1 MIVENINKIRKQKN
15 LTIKELANISNIP
28 FSTLNKICSNITKD
42 PHISIL
48 LKLSKALNCDI
59 NTLCGINNI
68 IDFQDK
74 IIFDKVK
81 KLNSKQKDNL
91 INYIDNYM
99 DNKVSLIAFGGENKT
114 IDIKNNLLI
123 DEEIQEIKKDNIDLN
138 F

>member
-1 MIVENINKIRKQKN
+1 MIVANINKIRKQKN

-59 NTLCGINNI
+59 NTLCGMSNI
-68 IDFQDK
+68 IDFQEK
-74 IIFDKVK
+74 VIFDKIK
-81 KLNSKQKDNL
+81 KLNSIQKDNL
-91 INYIDNYM
+91 INCIDSYIDN
-99 DNKVSLIAFGGENKT
+99 NVSLIAFGGENKT

-123 DEEIQEIKKDNIDLN
+123 DEEIQEIKKDNIDLD

>member
-15 LTIKELANISNIP
+15 LTIKELSNISGVP

-59 NTLCGINNI
+59 NTLCGIKNTIN
-68 IDFQDK
+68 FQDE
-74 IIFDKVK
+74 IIFDKIK
-81 KLNSKQKDNL
+81 KLNSKQKDKL
-91 INYIDNYM
+91 INYIDSYI

-114 IDIKNNLLI
+114 IDIKNSNLI
-123 DEEIQEIKKDNIDLN
+123 DKKIQEIKKDNIDLD

>member
-59 NTLCGINNI
+59 NTLCGISNI

-74 IIFDKVK
+74 IIFDKIK
-81 KLNSKQKDNL
+81 KLNSTQKDNL
-91 INYIDNYM
+91 INYIDKQL
-99 DNKVSLIAFGGENKT
+99 DNKISLIAFGGENEI
-114 IDIKNNLLI
+114 IDTKITDKKF
-123 DEEIQEIKKDNIDLN
+123 EEIKKDNTDLD

>member
-15 LTIKELANISNIP
+15 LTIKELSNISNIP

-59 NTLCGINNI
+59 NTLCGISNI
-68 IDFQDK
+68 IDFK
-74 IIFDKVK
+74 EKVIFDKIK
-81 KLNSKQKDNL
+81 KLNSIQKDKL
-91 INYIDNYM
+91 INYIDKQL
-99 DNKVSLIAFGGENKT
+99 DNKISLIAFGGENEI
-114 IDIKNNLLI
+114 IDTKII
-123 DEEIQEIKKDNIDLN
+123 DKEFEEIKKDNIDLD

>member
-1 MIVENINKIRKQKN
+1 MIVANINKIRKQKN
-15 LTIKELANISNIP
+15 LTIKELSNISNIP

-91 INYIDNYM
+91 INYIDNYI

-123 DEEIQEIKKDNIDLN
+123 DEEIQEIKKDNIDLD

>member
-1 MIVENINKIRKQKN
+1 MIVENINKIRKEKN

-74 IIFDKVK
+74 IIFNRIKR
-81 KLNSKQKDNL
+81 LNSKQKDNL
-91 INYIDNYM
+91 INYIDKQL
-99 DNKVSLIAFGGENKT
+99 DNKISFIAFGGENKT

-123 DEEIQEIKKDNIDLN
+123 DEEIQEVKKDNIDLD

>member
-1 MIVENINKIRKQKN
+1 MIVENINKIRKEKN
-15 LTIKELANISNIP
+15 LTIKELASISNIP

-59 NTLCGINNI
+59 NTLCSINNI

-74 IIFDKVK
+74 IIFNRIKR
-81 KLNSKQKDNL
+81 LNSTQKDNL
-91 INYIDNYM
+91 INYIDKQL
-99 DNKVSLIAFGGENKT
+99 DNKISLIAFGGENKT

-123 DEEIQEIKKDNIDLN
+123 DEEIQEVKKDNIDLD